1 MALWSDIIYALDA
14 VRRRVDPIRR
24 MQFRREFLRLE
35 EANRPYE
42 AGTPPEWIPTV
53 LSPEE
58 TLRRAAERHCSLTRF
73 GDGEFRLILGESL
86 GFQHADR
93 QLGMRLAEILNSDRD
108 DILVCLSD
116 VFGSLAAYTPLAQYF
131 WRLHLPRF
139 RSEILPRLTHRDR
152 PFGNAFV
159 SRPYMDYADKS
170 DASLRFGQWKRFVTG
185 KRLLV
190 VEGRFSRLGIGNDLF
205 DGAASIRRIWCPNRE
220 AFRLYDAILGAVK
233 AHAAPDDLIL
243 LALGPTA
250 TVLAYDLAAAGYWAV
265 DTGHLDIEY
274 IWMRMGA
281 TRKVPIPGRY
291 INESWHGQETIPHPG
306 EAKACHVVAELS

>member
-1 MALWSDIIYALDA
+1 MAIWSELPRIIDA
-14 VRRRVDPIRR
+14 IRRRIDPVRRL
-24 MQFRREFLRLE
+24 QFRRELKYLE

-42 AGTPPEWIPTV
+42 TGTSPDWVPTV
-53 LSPEE
+53 LSPAE
-58 TLRRAAERHCSLTRF
+58 TLRQAAEGHRSLTRF
-73 GDGEFRLILGESL
+73 GDGEFKLILGESL
-86 GFQHADR
+86 GFQRYDKR
-93 QLGMRLAEILNSDRD
+93 LGERLAEVLNSARD
-108 DILVCLSD
+108 DLLVCLSD
-116 VFGSLAAYTPLAQYF
+116 VFGSLAAYTPLARYF

-139 RSEILPRLTHRDR
+139 RREILPRLTHRDR
-152 PFGNAFV
+152 PFGNTFV

-185 KRLLV
+185 KHLLI
-190 VEGRFSRLGIGNDLF
+190 VEGRFSRLGVGNDLL
-205 DGAASIRRIWCPNRE
+205 DDAASIRRIWCPNRE
-220 AFRLYDAILGAVK
+220 AFRLYDDILETVK
-233 AHAAPDDLIL
+233 AHATPDDLIL

-306 EAKACHVVAELS
+306 EAEANHVIVDLS